1 MTTKE
6 ILDQLK
12 QRFNELTGPAP
23 VAAPIALLD
32 ATLADGTAIQVT
44 EMAVGGIVTVNGAAA
59 APGEYT
65 LSDATVLV
73 VGDNGAI
80 MEIKPPANA
89 EPTAP
94 VEEVVSQDM
103 TAKFSAFE
111 VSTNEKFASYEN
123 KFSAYEARF
132 SDYEAKLNK
141 ATTIIEGLIQL
152 TQTLADAPTGA
163 PDPAAKTSA
172 NFSEEKKQPNLSILF
187 N

>member
-1 MTTKE
+1 MNAKE
-6 ILDQLK
+6 ILEQLR

-23 VAAPIALLD
+23 VQAPVALLD
-32 ATLADGTAIQVT
+32 AKLADGTAVQIT
-44 EMAVGGIVTVNGAAA
+44 ELVVGGIVTINGTP
-59 APGEYT
+59 APAGEHT
-65 LSDATVLV
+65 LEDGTVLV

-80 MEIKPPANA
+80 MEIKPAASA
-89 EPTAP
+89 EPAP
-94 VEEVVSQDM
+94 ENVVSQDM
-103 TAKFSAFE
+103 GAKFSAFE

-172 NFSEEKKQPNLSILF
+172 NFSEAKKEPNYSLLF
-187 N
+187 S